1 VQRPP
6 RAVRPGRTEV
16 ARAAGARVASVR
28 RAARPRIALVP
39 MLHRRGG
46 DEAFAVVDDGFLL
59 STLPDGWRCLALLDD
74 RVRLRSRAG
83 RDLAPSLPGI
93 ATALAKLCPPRGA
106 GPTILDG
113 IVILPSAGERP
124 SPTLA
129 DVLAFAVLDV
139 LCVAGRD
146 VTGRALRER
155 QELLRGLS
163 WSRDGAVRF
172 EPAWRGDAR
181 AGLAQLD
188 SAGTLASGA
197 LLARRAASRYRPG
210 LRAADWISFGE
221 PAGAE
226 MLLCGIASSG
236 ALVLGMPTPPGIVL
250 GGVTWPTRRWS
261 ALAER
266 CREGPALFA
275 TDALW
280 PSLGPVAWTCPELWL
295 RVAPDVR
302 PGSGRGGPRWR
313 FGRVQED
320 LSLPAVTGD
329 AGTDVATELW

>member
-1 VQRPP
+1 MQRPP

-172 EPAWRGDAR
+172 EPLVDLVVEERPQRPVGDDTR
-181 AGLAQLD
+181 D
-188 SAGTLASGA
+188 
-197 LLARRAASRYRPG
+197 
-210 LRAADWISFGE
+210 GE
-221 PAGAE
+221 
-226 MLLCGIASSG
+226 
-236 ALVLGMPTPPGIVL
+236 
-250 GGVTWPTRRWS
+250 
-261 ALAER
+261 AER
-266 CREGPALFA
+266 GQDDEAECEADAQRQRA
-275 TDALW
+275 TRDRGAG
-280 PSLGPVAWTCPELWL
+280 SCSRL
-295 RVAPDVR
+295 R
-302 PGSGRGGPRWR
+302 GWC
-313 FGRVQED
+313 E
-320 LSLPAVTGD
+320 
-329 AGTDVATELW
+329 